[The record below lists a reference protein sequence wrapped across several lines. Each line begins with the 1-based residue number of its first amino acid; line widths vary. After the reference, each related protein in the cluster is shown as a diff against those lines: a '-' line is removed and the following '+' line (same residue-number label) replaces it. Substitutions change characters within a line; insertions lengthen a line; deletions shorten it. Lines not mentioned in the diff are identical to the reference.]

1 MYVWRGVTL
10 ILPKKMKK
18 KKIIIP
24 IVIVVALAAIVIL
37 VILLIPHTTTWKGT
51 YKCYNLESLSN
62 DFNGSD
68 LASSVLDYTD
78 IKCDFEFVSNI
89 ISYRG
94 KGTVE
99 YNNCEYLLSYIHTN
113 NDYENRSY
121 LFLEKSGELLL
132 LKKTMFFTKD
142 VQCFLIDEID
152 EGFWIVFSG
161 NEPTVEE
168 VRSRVAELKY
178 DWLLGIE

>member
-1 MYVWRGVTL
+1 MIML
-10 ILPKKMKK
+10 EKMKK

-24 IVIVVALAAIVIL
+24 IAIVIALAAIVIF

-99 YNNCEYLLSYIHTN
+99 YNDCEYLLSYIHTN
-113 NDYENRSY
+113 NDLKNRSY
-121 LFLEKSGELLL
+121 LFLEKSTEQSLLP
-132 LKKTMFFTKD
+132 KTMFFTKD
-142 VQCFLIDEID
+142 VQCFLINENYK
-152 EGFWIVFSG
+152 GWWIVFSED
-161 NEPTVEE
+161 EPTVEE
-168 VRSRVAELKY
+168 VRSRVSELSY
-178 DWLLGIE
+178 DSWLGIE

>member
-10 ILPKKMKK
+10 ILPEKMKK

-24 IVIVVALAAIVIL
+24 IAIVIALAAIVTF

-51 YKCYNLESLSN
+51 YKCYNLESLSK

-94 KGTVE
+94 KGTIE
-99 YNNCEYLLSYIHTN
+99 YNDHEYPLSYIHTN
-113 NDYENRSY
+113 NDYENRPY
-121 LFLEKSGELLL
+121 LFLSNSTGLFQ
-132 LKKTMFFTKD
+132 KTMYFTKD